1 MTGPDTVV
9 LLARIADLEERLQ
22 AAETALAALRR
33 GLTIIGEATGMEI
46 LPAGQRRPGL
56 RVIGSGGRGGAA

>member
-1 MTGPDTVV
+1 MTGPDTAV

-33 GLTIIGEATGMEI
+33 GLAVIGDAAGMEI
-46 LPAGQRRPGL
+46 VAAGQCRPGL
-56 RVIGSGGRGGAA
+56 RVIDGGRGGAA

>member
-1 MTGPDTVV
+1 MTGPDTAV
-9 LLARIADLEERLQ
+9 LLARIADLEERLR

-46 LPAGQRRPGL
+46 LSPGQRRPHL
-56 RVIGSGGRGGAA
+56 RVLDGGRGGAA